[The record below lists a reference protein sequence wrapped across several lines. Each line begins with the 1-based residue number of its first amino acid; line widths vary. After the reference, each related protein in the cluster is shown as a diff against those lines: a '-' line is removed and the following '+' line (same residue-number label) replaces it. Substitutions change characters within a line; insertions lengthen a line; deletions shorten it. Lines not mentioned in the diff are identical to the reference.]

1 MATRDIQVLTLTA
14 ATANANGSDFESRDC
29 KGAHFFINVS
39 AVSGTNPTTTITV
52 EGKDV
57 ASGTYYTILASAA
70 LAGVTTGTL
79 KVYPGMTAAANLV
92 ASDVLPATFRVRF
105 TVGGSATPTITA
117 TVGCSLIP

>member
-29 KGAHFFINVS
+29 KGGFFFVNVT

-57 ASGTYYTILASAA
+57 ASGTYYTIGATAA
-70 LAGVTTGTL
+70 LAGVTTGPL
-79 KVYPGMTAAANLV
+79 RIYPGLTAAANTV
-92 ASDVLPATFRVRF
+92 ISDCLPATFRVRF
-105 TVGGSATPTITA
+105 TVGGTATPTITA